1 MSATKTV
8 ASGLSRKATL
18 VSVNVSIYTARRFD
32 RNVTD
37 EVNKRHRATDDAG
50 RYNKLLIEAEHLKAC
65 TALVS
70 QARELHYKYTRAW
83 GDDGQRI
90 LPNTLY
96 AEFVA
101 KFRVIKQEYEAAAD
115 AFCRNFTRYV
125 NERKAQL
132 NGLFNPADYPSAADI
147 RSKFKLELRF
157 GNVPDAGDFRSE
169 ALDESVADDIRAEIA
184 EAAKQQERE
193 AINDTFRQIAD
204 VVGHMSAKL
213 KEFEAYDPNKKNK
226 KTGKVQKVYF
236 KDTLVENV
244 RELAGL
250 LPAFNLTDDPRL
262 TNITTRIEKELL
274 QDTAKDLREN
284 DDARVAVQKSA
295 EEIYDAVSAF
305 MA

>member
-1 MSATKTV
+1 MSAK
-8 ASGLSRKATL
+8 SLSRKATL

-50 RYNKLLIEAEHLKAC
+50 RYNKLLIEAEHMKALNS
-65 TALVS
+65 LVS

-83 GDDGQRI
+83 GDDGQRL

-96 AEFVA
+96 KEFTA
-101 KFRVIKQEYEAAAD
+101 KFRDIKQEYERAAD
-115 AFCRNFTRYV
+115 AFCRNYPRYV
-125 NERKAQL
+125 QERKAQL
-132 NGLFNPADYPSAADI
+132 NGLFNPADYPSNADI
-147 RSKFKLELRF
+147 RSKFKLDLRF
-157 GNVPDAGDFRSE
+157 GNVPDASDFRTD
-169 ALDESVADDIRAEIA
+169 ADDDVADDIRAEIA
-184 EAAKQQERE
+184 EAAKQQAMETV
-193 AINDTFRQIAD
+193 NDTFRQIAD
-204 VVGHMSAKL
+204 VVGHMATKL
-213 KEFEAYDPNKKNK
+213 KEFDDYDPTKKNR

-244 RELAGL
+244 RELASL
-250 LPAFNLTDDPRL
+250 LPAFNITDDPRL
-262 TNITTRIEKELL
+262 TNITSRIAKELL